1 MDEIDWSIVNILKE
15 NSRTTNSNIGRKLN
29 ISEGTVRKRIKNM
42 LKSGVIKKFTVIVK
56 NNGIEGMILLTIDS
70 KKAKH
75 VNEIITKKFDE
86 VYEFTGKYD
95 IALQVNCNSLVE
107 LNNVVDE
114 LRSID
119 GIKETNTLVRLH

>member
-75 VNEIITKKFDE
+75 VSDIITKKFDE

-95 IALQVNCNSLVE
+95 IALQVSCSSLVE

>member
-75 VNEIITKKFDE
+75 VSDIITKKFDE

-95 IALQVNCNSLVE
+95 IALQVSCSSLVE

-119 GIKETNTLVRLH
+119 GIKETNTLIRLH

>member
-42 LKSGVIKKFTVIVK
+42 LKSGVIKKFTVVVK

-75 VNEIITKKFDE
+75 VNDIITKKFDE

-95 IALQVNCNSLVE
+95 IALQVNCSSLVE
-107 LNNVVDE
+107 LNNIVDE

-119 GIKETNTLVRLH
+119 GIRETNTLVRLH

>member
-75 VNEIITKKFDE
+75 VSDIVTKKFDE

-95 IALQVNCNSLVE
+95 IALQVSCSSLVE

>member
-1 MDEIDWSIVNILKE
+1 VDEIDWSIVNILKE

-75 VNEIITKKFDE
+75 VSDIITKKFDE

-95 IALQVNCNSLVE
+95 IALQVSCSSLVE

>member
-42 LKSGVIKKFTVIVK
+42 LKSGVIEKFTVVVK

>member
-42 LKSGVIKKFTVIVK
+42 LKSGVIKKFKVIVK

-75 VNEIITKKFDE
+75 VSDIITKKFDE

-95 IALQVNCNSLVE
+95 IALQVSCSSLVE

>member
-42 LKSGVIKKFTVIVK
+42 LKSGVIEKFTVVVK

-95 IALQVNCNSLVE
+95 IALQVSCSSLVE